1 LNLQHILIDNFRNHI
16 STSIDCSPGVN
27 LFLGNNG
34 EGKTNILE
42 GISYFCL
49 AKSFYAVS
57 DSVVTKIGEP
67 FFTATGKILSDSGVC
82 YEIKIFFDRELNQ
95 KTVTVNNS
103 RIDKAS
109 ALIGWFPAVILSPE
123 QSAITFGSPAERRK
137 FVDFVLSQSSRKYL
151 ENLIEYR
158 RVLKQRNKILT
169 DTLIF
174 HNENSDAIEPWN
186 ENLIKTGSRIIIKR
200 KEFIQD
206 FNDIMVEAY
215 TNISGLAEQPN
226 IIYSPSVDIAENSE
240 EMVEES
246 FRKAIKNQYI
256 EERRLGYTN
265 IGPHRD
271 EFLFRIN
278 DLDIKSFASQGQ
290 HKTFLIALKLA
301 EFFYLKNRCNETPI
315 LLLDDVLSELDN
327 DRCHKLIEAA
337 AGTGQVFITSTNEQ
351 ALDGLS
357 VVSTN
362 LRKFFVK
369 QGRIER
375 VEDATKI
382 N

>member
-1 LNLQHILIDNFRNHI
+1 LNLQHILIENFRNHI

-49 AKSFYAVS
+49 AKSFYATS
-57 DSVVTKIGEP
+57 DSVVTKIGESS
-67 FFTATGKILSDSGVC
+67 FTATAEILSDNGVS
-82 YEIKIFFDRELNQ
+82 YETQIFFDKELNQ
-95 KTVTVNNS
+95 KTITVNKS

-109 ALIGWFPAVILSPE
+109 TLIGWFPAVILSPE
-123 QSAITFGSPAERRK
+123 QSAITFGSPADRRK
-137 FVDFVLSQSSRKYL
+137 FVDFVLSQSSRRYL
-151 ENLIEYR
+151 EDLIEYR
-158 RVLKQRNKILT
+158 RVLKQRNKILA
-169 DTLIF
+169 DTLTT
-174 HNENSDAIEPWN
+174 NNGNKDAIEPWN
-186 ENLIKTGSRIIIKR
+186 ENLIKTGSKIVMKR

-206 FNDIMVEAY
+206 FYEIMVNAY
-215 TNISGLAEQPN
+215 TNISGLAEQPK
-226 IIYSPSVDIAENSE
+226 ITYSPSVDKVENSE

-246 FRKAIKNQYI
+246 FRKALKNQYL
-256 EERRLGYTN
+256 EEQRLGYTN
-265 IGPHRD
+265 VGPHRD
-271 EFLFRIN
+271 EFIFRIN
-278 DLDIKSFASQGQ
+278 DLDAKSFASQGQ

-315 LLLDDVLSELDN
+315 LLLDDVLSELDKN
-327 DRCHKLIEAA
+327 RCHKLIEAA
-337 AGTGQVFITSTNEQ
+337 AGTGQVFITSTNEH

-357 VVSTN
+357 VVSSN

-375 VEDATKI
+375 VEDEAKI